1 MKQKV
6 VLFVSLVCFAQLGVT
21 VTRELS
27 SNLTSNSSLEQR
39 FSAEVDRVLLQ
50 IASVKE
56 KAVSLLSLENNK
68 EVTDLP
74 IGEKKP
80 PKVAENKQLDTQVP
94 ERDPFVPFYSVVT
107 KENPSHLAPLTS
119 YELSQLRVSA
129 IIGDSDGNRMASVE
143 TVSGGI
149 FIVKPGTPVGKNGGT
164 VRAITGRSVVIAEPT
179 AGLLSTTSKASVTE
193 ITLTKS
199 QL

>member
-1 MKQKV
+1 
-6 VLFVSLVCFAQLGVT
+6 
-21 VTRELS
+21 
-27 SNLTSNSSLEQR
+27 
-39 FSAEVDRVLLQ
+39 VLLQ

-56 KAVSLLSLENNK
+56 KAVSLLALANNK
-68 EVTDLP
+68 NLPELP
-74 IGEKKP
+74 IDEKNP
-80 PKVAENKQLDTQVP
+80 PTVANGNQLETQVP
-94 ERDPFVPFYSVVT
+94 ERDPFVPSYSVVA

-149 FIVKPGTPVGKNGGT
+149 FIVRPGTPVGKNGGT

-179 AGLLSTTSKASVTE
+179 SGILSTTSKASVTE